1 LVERGILTAAA
12 LEALLARQRTDDGEG
27 AETLGSVLLRER
39 PGHRD
44 ALTRAVFQQ
53 VIDALGEMLTWRE
66 GAFSFHPG
74 SDRGLPAIAFDLQN
88 VMLEIMRLADESNAT
103 S

>member
-1 LVERGILTAAA
+1 M
-12 LEALLARQRTDDGEG
+12 
-27 AETLGSVLLRER
+27 LLRER
-39 PGHRD
+39 PAHRE

-53 VIDALGEMLTWRE
+53 VIDALDEMLTWKE

-88 VMLEIMRLADESNAT
+88 VMLEVMRIADERNANGSST
-103 S
+103 

>member
-1 LVERGILTAAA
+1 
-12 LEALLARQRTDDGEG
+12 
-27 AETLGSVLLRER
+27 VLLRER

-53 VIDALGEMLTWRE
+53 VIDALGEMLTWKE

-88 VMLEIMRLADESNAT
+88 VMLELMRLADESNAT